1 MPACNFPS
9 VLSVK
14 SVVVCGSF
22 ADHVVIKMK
31 ARDVLKIVSANEQT
45 FEMFR
50 QPEGAPDEFKVME
63 INYLR
68 KKDVKK

>member
-1 MPACNFPS
+1 
-9 VLSVK
+9 
-14 SVVVCGSF
+14 
-22 ADHVVIKMK
+22 MK